1 MSGRG
6 RLAAVT
12 GSADDNTAR
21 NVADAL
27 TYLIRIASDAGYH
40 SVAIEIVALRDRMN
54 RIAKAEE
61 ASRRSGSEATVIK
74 PSSLN

>member
-6 RLAAVT
+6 RPAAVT

-27 TYLIRIASDAGYH
+27 TYLMRVASDAGYH

-61 ASRRSGSEATVIK
+61 ASRRSGSESTVIK
-74 PSSLN
+74 P